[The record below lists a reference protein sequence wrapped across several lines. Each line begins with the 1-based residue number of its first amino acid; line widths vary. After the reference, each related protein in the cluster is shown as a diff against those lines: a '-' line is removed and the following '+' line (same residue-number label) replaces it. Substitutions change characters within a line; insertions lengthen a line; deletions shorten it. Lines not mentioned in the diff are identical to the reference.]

1 MRQIHR
7 QSGLRPGPLAIA
19 IVAALAAPAAVFAQ
33 GSGTTGATVLQM
45 LAGGRASAMSG
56 AYTAATLD
64 ADVLFY
70 NPAGAASLAAAASVS
85 YQRHVEDIGLAT
97 GAGAYRFGNIVLG
110 ASAIFLDYGEIREF
124 IPDPD
129 FGGQTGIPTGN
140 MVGASEVAARL
151 TGALPLAD
159 GRLNIGASLGY
170 VSTDLA
176 GTGRGTP
183 FLDVGGQYLLSGLT
197 LGAAVRNIGGA
208 LSGSGV
214 ADADLP
220 MEARL
225 GAMYQFARET
235 GFGGAVSADLVSG
248 INGGTTGLIAG
259 FEAGLLP
266 RAASRVGAVA
276 RVGYDTGVGEAGQ
289 GALALGGGVSLGPLA
304 VDYAWQNFDLFG
316 SLHRIGVRWSRLP

>member
-1 MRQIHR
+1 MRQVDR
-7 QSGLRPGPLAIA
+7 KTGVRPGPLAIA
-19 IVAALAAPAAVFAQ
+19 IAAALAAPAAALAQ
-33 GSGTTGATVLQM
+33 GSGTTGATILQM

-70 NPAGAASLAAAASVS
+70 NPAGAASLGAAASVS
-85 YQRHVEDIGLAT
+85 YQRHVEDIGLST

-159 GRLNIGASLGY
+159 GRFHLGASLGY
-170 VSTDLA
+170 ISTDLA

-183 FLDVGGQYLLSGLT
+183 FLDVGGQYLLSALT

-225 GAMYQFARET
+225 GAMYQFARDT

-248 INGGTTGLIAG
+248 INGGTTGVIAG

-266 RAASRVGAVA
+266 RAASSVGAVA
-276 RVGYDTGVGEAGQ
+276 RVGYDTGVGESGQ

-304 VDYAWQNFDLFG
+304 VDYAWQNYELFG